1 MGLASATWEEDEH
14 SHRSG
19 VGRWALARGYVG
31 LFWLTI
37 AVVLEVAGL
46 PEPPDNEPSDT
57 MPFFVSR
64 KKYGSQRWSFW
75 SVAEGE
81 TIESIEFVFACECDA
96 ISIGFLN
103 RTAACRLPLAERS

>member
-1 MGLASATWEEDEH
+1 MGLAPATWEEDEH

-46 PEPPDNEPSDT
+46 PEPPDNVPSDT
-57 MPFFVSR
+57 MPFFLFPEKSMDRRDGHSGV
-64 KKYGSQRWSFW
+64 
-75 SVAEGE
+75 
-81 TIESIEFVFACECDA
+81 
-96 ISIGFLN
+96 
-103 RTAACRLPLAERS
+103 

>member
-1 MGLASATWEEDEH
+1 MGLALATWEEDEH

-57 MPFFVSR
+57 MPFFLFPEKSMDRRDGHSGV
-64 KKYGSQRWSFW
+64 
-75 SVAEGE
+75 
-81 TIESIEFVFACECDA
+81 
-96 ISIGFLN
+96 
-103 RTAACRLPLAERS
+103 